1 MELIANILVGV
12 VIGVTYVVAVAW
24 LSSRILG
31 VRLGRWR
38 GLVAG
43 TVGFL
48 SGVIAAAVVSGGTVE
63 LDWDSGFVILFFGV
77 LATMVVSIVLDVV
90 TRSGRVSQGRG
101 RRFLVHPAR
110 TVKGFFAPYGRM
122 REVMGN
128 ARRENLIHVRYASLS
143 ALESADFARRLRL
156 VLEDSGGMFVK
167 FGQIASTR
175 GDLLPDVLTD
185 ELGHLRA
192 DVRPVPADDV
202 REVLEA
208 ELGESVDTAFAS
220 FEWEPLAAASIGQT
234 HRATLQDGTR
244 VVVKVQRP
252 GIDDVVR
259 RDASVLRLVA
269 GQLERRVEAAQR
281 VGVCE
286 LAEELIAGI
295 EEELDYTHEASVGSR
310 LRENR
315 ADDEGIAIPAV
326 HRTLSTSRVLVMDE
340 ILGTGVDDAAS
351 VDACGVSRS
360 VLARRLLASFLG
372 QVLHD
377 GLYHADP
384 HPGNLFVD
392 VHGTLWFLDF
402 GSVGRLD
409 PVSLEGLQGLA
420 IAFSLQDANLLARA
434 VSHLA
439 GDDGATD
446 LRSLEGDL
454 GVILGDVNA
463 GGGIDPQV
471 VMQVLAVM
479 ERHGLHTPR
488 SISLLSRA
496 LLTLEGTLKML
507 DPTFDLAVEGERV
520 VSRDR
525 KDVIDSP
532 QEMVKRELL
541 RALPSLRTLPGNVE
555 ALTNQ
560 LRSGRL
566 TVRTESFS
574 GGDRRVVDRWV
585 DRLLVAATGGF
596 GALASAG
603 LLVAAGLTAD
613 KGVQDALWL
622 LGFAGLTFS
631 TALLMRSVAQALRRL
646 PPREDDQYSSDE

>member
-1 MELIANILVGV
+1 
-12 VIGVTYVVAVAW
+12 
-24 LSSRILG
+24 
-31 VRLGRWR
+31 
-38 GLVAG
+38 
-43 TVGFL
+43 
-48 SGVIAAAVVSGGTVE
+48 
-63 LDWDSGFVILFFGV
+63 
-77 LATMVVSIVLDVV
+77 
-90 TRSGRVSQGRG
+90 
-101 RRFLVHPAR
+101 
-110 TVKGFFAPYGRM
+110 
-122 REVMGN
+122 
-128 ARRENLIHVRYASLS
+128 
-143 ALESADFARRLRL
+143 
-156 VLEDSGGMFVK
+156 
-167 FGQIASTR
+167 
-175 GDLLPDVLTD
+175 
-185 ELGHLRA
+185 
-192 DVRPVPADDV
+192 
-202 REVLEA
+202 
-208 ELGESVDTAFAS
+208 
-220 FEWEPLAAASIGQT
+220 
-234 HRATLQDGTR
+234 
-244 VVVKVQRP
+244 
-252 GIDDVVR
+252 
-259 RDASVLRLVA
+259 
-269 GQLERRVEAAQR
+269 
-281 VGVCE
+281 
-286 LAEELIAGI
+286 
-295 EEELDYTHEASVGSR
+295 
-310 LRENR
+310 
-315 ADDEGIAIPAV
+315 
-326 HRTLSTSRVLVMDE
+326 
-340 ILGTGVDDAAS
+340 
-351 VDACGVSRS
+351 VSRD